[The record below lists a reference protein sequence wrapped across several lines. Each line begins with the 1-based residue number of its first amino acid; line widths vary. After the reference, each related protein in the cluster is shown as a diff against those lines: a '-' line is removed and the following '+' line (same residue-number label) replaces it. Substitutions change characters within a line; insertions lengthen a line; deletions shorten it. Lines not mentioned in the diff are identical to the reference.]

1 MSLKSTNKIDANQY
15 ELEVTIDA
23 ETFQKA
29 VDQAFRRNIKRLNVP
44 GFRRG
49 KAPRHVVERLYG
61 EGVFYEDAVNIVYPQ
76 AYQDAAEEAKIE
88 PVDRADIEVVS
99 VGKEGV
105 DFKAKVTV
113 KPEVEIGQY
122 KTLAV
127 QKPSAEATPEDVD
140 AELARLQERNARMLT
155 IEDRAAEKGDIADI
169 DFEGFLDGKAFEGGK
184 GEKYPLEL
192 GSGHFIPGFEDQV
205 AGRKTGD
212 EFEVNVTF
220 PKDYGDEKLADKP
233 VVFKVKLNAIRHK
246 ELPAI
251 DNEFAKDVSEFD
263 TLDALKDDLKK
274 KIAASKAQQA
284 SEEVENKLTGMLVD
298 ALKADIPDVMVD
310 RALENILG
318 DMEYRLQM
326 QGMNLASYLKYMGMS
341 EDDYKK
347 SIRPQ
352 AEQQV
357 KTRLALEK
365 IAELEKLEP
374 TPEEVEDDYKRAADR
389 YKVDLDKVK
398 AAFPEKDI
406 RNDIRVRKAMDFV
419 RKNAIIAE
427 AAPDEKKPKA
437 APKANDEKEPDET
450 EPKKARRST
459 KGKSEEKSKE

>member
-1 MSLKSTNKIDANQY
+1 MSLKSTNKIDANRY

-49 KAPRHVVERLYG
+49 KAPRHVVERLFG

-76 AYQDAAEEAKIE
+76 AYQDAADEAKIE

-127 QKPSAEATPEDVD
+127 QKPSAEVTPEDVD

-155 IEDRAAEKGDIADI
+155 IEDRAAENGDIADI

-205 AGRKTGD
+205 VGRKTGD

-246 ELPAI
+246 ELPAV

-274 KIAASKAQQA
+274 KIAASKAQRA

-374 TPEEVEDDYKRAADR
+374 TPEEVEEDYKRAADR

-437 APKANDEKEPDET
+437 APKANDEKEPDEA